1 MAPNIPQE
9 YGEILKKYQM
19 KYGPQTTVF
28 MQVGSFY
35 ELYDIQDPSTGKT
48 LYNVREIADIL
59 GLQIS
64 VRQDSKTRHDILVA
78 GLPDYALHRW
88 AAKMT
93 SMGWTVVQVDQ
104 VKDSSGNVK
113 SRQVTRVISP
123 GTHIEAIGSSEI
135 PYILCIFFE
144 SSGGGGLAP
153 PKFALASLD
162 LTTGQTTTFSD
173 TAHGREDIWTAD
185 SLQQF
190 LSVFPPRE
198 IIIYVSIQNLPLSN
212 LPPTF
217 QEESIRRQ
225 FAISQHIPIF
235 IRQPDAHQEMLLSTP
250 LARQERLTKIF
261 SIRSLFSTNPN
272 IPLGLKN
279 ILEEKSLILLAQY
292 AEEHISS
299 TFQSFQKN
307 TPWHQSTHLVL
318 GNNALSQLQIVS
330 PQQPNG
336 FATQSTSQINSIVS
350 IFKDAITPMGKR
362 AIRHRIVR
370 PLANPQHIL
379 DRLNRLEA
387 FENLPKQI
395 HQSIETR
402 LRFFY
407 DIPRIHRRLQCC
419 TITADDVQ
427 HLNQSYSTINSLLQI
442 QELTENP
449 HLRPTF
455 DITTWNNFLE
465 TYYKLFKTSS
475 LQSESDIPPSPHDIT
490 FLNTDTFQQ
499 LKKIEQDIQT
509 TLKDILKI
517 REAIAQAVRVSQES
531 IRIEERE
538 KEPFGLKTSSII
550 IKAVSDKKV
559 INGLTNI
566 TTTNLKSGGWIDCQE
581 LSLANIHLQNY
592 RTLLVKKTKEFVLEA
607 CTELTEKFMIEIP
620 NILDNVEAWI
630 EEIDCLQCLNKTAM
644 ARGWQKPTIVADS
657 EESFL
662 QIQGLRHPIVESSLT
677 RQVYIS
683 HNITLSQSNETSR
696 GWLIYGMNASGKSTL
711 MKATGIAVVLAQAG
725 SYVPALSM
733 TLAPFSSI
741 YTRIL
746 NHDNIFQG
754 LSSFAVEMSELRDI
768 IQGANKNS
776 LVLGDELCAGTESES
791 AQAIVASGI
800 EWLSKLRA
808 KFLFATHL
816 HEIPKM
822 IDAPSL
828 NVKIWH
834 LHVDYNP
841 ITKKLI
847 YDRELR
853 PGSGSS
859 LYGLEVARAMDLPH
873 EFIEMAVRY
882 RRSDIRKSD
891 WSNQIVKRIC
901 EICGKSAKSH
911 LEVHHIQER
920 HTATENGILENG
932 QHMNHPRNLIVL
944 CEECHENTHR
954 SAEIPQL
961 IQTSDGL
968 ERISH
973 THSSDS
979 ESESCKTSTPSL
991 FISSNSQNTV
1001 PSYSPSSLSSS
1012 ISKKV
1017 GKTKWSEEQLQTIL
1031 RTVKKFPT
1039 AAMKVIRFH
1048 LKETENIDISEAS
1061 LSKIKKGVFQI

>member
-1 MAPNIPQE
+1 MVPNIPQE
-9 YGEILKKYQM
+9 YGELLKKYQV
-19 KYGPQTTVF
+19 KYGQNTTVF

-35 ELYDIQDPSTGKT
+35 ELYDIQDPNSGKT

-64 VRQDSKTRHDILVA
+64 VRQDAKSRHDILVA

-104 VKDSSGNVK
+104 VKDSAGNVK
-113 SRQVTRVISP
+113 NRQVSRIISP
-123 GTHIEAIGSSEI
+123 GTHVEAIGSSEI
-135 PYILCIFFE
+135 PYVLCIVFQLDH
-144 SSGGGGLAP
+144 GLAQGQSQA

-162 LTTGQTTTFSD
+162 LTTGQTVTFSD
-173 TAHGREDIWTAD
+173 SAHGREDIWTAD

-198 IIIYVSIQNLPLSN
+198 IVIYILEPTSTSTSTSTYTSITQ
-212 LPPTF
+212 TF
-217 QEESIRRQ
+217 QEDSIRRQ
-225 FAISQHIPIF
+225 FAIPQHIPIF
-235 IRQPDAHQEMLLSTP
+235 IRQPDTQQEMVLSKP
-250 LARQERLTKIF
+250 LTRQERLTKIF

-272 IPLGLKN
+272 IPLGIKTT
-279 ILEEKSLILLAQY
+279 LEEQALILLAQY

-299 TFQSFQKN
+299 SFQSFQKN
-307 TPWHQSTHLVL
+307 VPWHQTKQLIL
-318 GNNALSQLQIVS
+318 GNNALAQLQIVS

-336 FATQSTSQINSIVS
+336 FATQSTTQINSIVS

-362 AIRHRIVR
+362 AIRDRIVR
-370 PLANPQHIL
+370 PLANSQQIL

-387 FENLPKQI
+387 FQNLTKPTIQTV
-395 HQSIETR
+395 ETR

-419 TITADDVQ
+419 TITADDIQ
-427 HLNQSYSTINSLLQI
+427 HLNQSYSAINTLLQI
-442 QELTENP
+442 HELTQNI

-455 DITTWNNFLE
+455 NIEVWQTFLG
-465 TYYKLFKTSS
+465 TYYKLFKSQI
-475 LQSESDIPPSPHDIT
+475 LQQSPDNLQDFPLSPLDVT
-490 FLNTDTFQQ
+490 FLNTETFTE
-499 LKKIEQDIQT
+499 LNEIELNIQS

-517 REAIAQAVRVSQES
+517 RETIAQAIRVSAES
-531 IRIEERE
+531 IRLEERE
-538 KEPFGLKTSSII
+538 KEPFGLKTSTII
-550 IKAVSDKKV
+550 IKTLSEKK
-559 INGLTNI
+559 IIHGLTNI
-566 TTTNLKSGGWIDCQE
+566 NTTSLKSGGWIECQE
-581 LSLANIHLQNY
+581 LISANSRLQNY
-592 RTLLVKKTKEFVLEA
+592 RNLLAKQTKKYLLEV
-607 CTELTEKFMIEIP
+607 CTELSDKFMAEVP
-620 NILDNVEAWI
+620 NILDNVENWV
-630 EEIDCLQCLNKTAM
+630 EEIDCIQCLNKTSK
-644 ARGWQKPTIVADS
+644 ARGWTKPQIVIDS
-657 EESFL
+657 QQDSFL

-677 RQVYIS
+677 RQAYIS
-683 HNITLSQSNETSR
+683 HNISLGGQDDPTR

-768 IQGANKNS
+768 IQGANRNS

-800 EWLSKLRA
+800 EWLSKLQA

-822 IDAPSL
+822 IDTTAL
-828 NVKIWH
+828 DVKIWH

-873 EFIEMAVRY
+873 EFIEMAVKY
-882 RRSDIRKSD
+882 RRSEISNSE
-891 WSNQIVKRIC
+891 WSNEIIKQIC
-901 EICGKSAKSH
+901 EVCGKPTKSS
-911 LEVHHIQER
+911 LEVHHILER
-920 HTATENGILENG
+920 HTASKNGILENG
-932 QHMNHPRNLIVL
+932 QHMNHPRNLVVL
-944 CEECHENTHR
+944 CENCHDKTH
-954 SAEIPQL
+954 SNSVAAIQIPQFT
-961 IQTSDGL
+961 QTSDGL
-968 ERISH
+968 ERIPKPPSP
-973 THSSDS
+973 TLSQTTQPTNPESQYSSKK
-979 ESESCKTSTPSL
+979 SCKA
-991 FISSNSQNTV
+991 
-1001 PSYSPSSLSSS
+1001 
-1012 ISKKV
+1012 
-1017 GKTKWSEEQLQTIL
+1017 KWSEEQLQTIL
-1031 RTVKKFPT
+1031 RTLRSFPT
-1039 AAMKVIRFH
+1039 AAMRAIRCH
-1048 LKETENIDISEAS
+1048 LKESEDIDISEAS
-1061 LSKIKKGVFQI
+1061 LSRIKKGIY